1 MACSALCAGIEML
14 RVLEENWTETEGPVG
29 VVNWTNEEGRR
40 WRRSMMGSGV
50 WADGRREALE
60 RVWGLVDD
68 GKGGNGKTVKEELE
82 GIGYLGEVRA
92 SAKEGIRMAGHF
104 EVHIEQAKRLERANE
119 KVAVVSGVQAYRW
132 FTITVE
138 GKEAH
143 AGATPWEDRA
153 DAVLWASKAVVEMS
167 EIVKE
172 KGGLATVGC
181 FEVKPGSVNV
191 VPGKVKMT
199 LDVRAASDGQL
210 ENIVTTVQLY
220 LETLKV
226 QGESGVELTFHVAQD
241 FDSKAVEFDS
251 TAMSI
256 VEESAKSVTGKEK
269 IPLLVSG
276 AGHDSVNTA
285 KHCPTAMI
293 FVPCKD
299 GITHNIREWCS
310 KEDCA
315 VGASVLLQSV
325 LRFDQWRYKAGH
337 YV

>member
-1 MACSALCAGIEML
+1 
-14 RVLEENWTETEGPVG
+14 
-29 VVNWTNEEGRR
+29 
-40 WRRSMMGSGV
+40 MGSGV
-50 WADGRREALE
+50 WADGGKEELE

-68 GKGGNGKTVKEELE
+68 GRDGNGMTVKEQLE
-82 GIGYLGEVRA
+82 GIEYLGEVRT
-92 SAKEGIRMAGHF
+92 SAKQGIRMAGHF

-132 FTITVE
+132 FTITVK

-153 DAVLWASKAVVEMS
+153 DAVLWASKAVVEVS

-191 VPGKVKMT
+191 VPGEVKMT
-199 LDVRAASDGQL
+199 LDIRAASDGQL
-210 ENIVTTVQLY
+210 ENIVSTVQLY

-226 QGESGVELTFHVAQD
+226 QGESGVDLTFHIAQD
-241 FDSKAVEFDS
+241 FESKAVKFDPI
-251 TAMSI
+251 AMSI

-269 IPLLVSG
+269 TPLLVSG

-299 GITHNIREWCS
+299 GVTHNIREWCS
-310 KEDCA
+310 EEDCA
-315 VGASVLLQSV
+315 TGASVLLQSI
-325 LRFDQWRYKAGH
+325 LRFDQWRHKAGH